1 MDDAL
6 RKALAEAS
14 EIVFLCTGNM
24 VRSAFAHVYA
34 EHLGCSLPVRSAATV
49 YRNEG
54 LFAETASALR
64 RRGIDEGAIRAFCS
78 THLDDVID
86 EFESDAIV
94 FGMRHAHLAALK
106 GRPEIA
112 RRGFLLGELVG
123 VGEIEDPVLEGADF
137 EATFTAVALCV
148 EELVWA
154 VREEGAG

>member
-6 RKALAEAS
+6 REALAEAS

-34 EHLGCSLPVRSAATV
+34 EHLGCPRPVRSAATV

-64 RRGIDEGAIRAFCS
+64 RRGVDEAAIKDFRS
-78 THLDDVID
+78 THLDDLID
-86 EFESDAIV
+86 ELPTDAV
-94 FGMRHAHLAALK
+94 VLGMRHGHLAALA
-106 GRPEIA
+106 GRPDLV
-112 RRGFLLGELVG
+112 RRAFLLGELVNG
-123 VGEIEDPVLEGADF
+123 GEIEDPVLEGADF

-148 EELVWA
+148 EELVW
-154 VREEGAG
+154 VLRDPG